1 MMTTIYHITSRAD
14 WEAAQGVGVYRTESL
29 GSEGFIHCSRR
40 DQVVAVADANF
51 RGQMGLVLLAI
62 DEARVA
68 PEIRYE
74 DCYDTGQAYPH
85 IYGPLELGAVTQV
98 FDFPPDA
105 EGRFALPDEV

>member
-1 MMTTIYHITSRAD
+1 MAMIYHITSRAA
-14 WEAAQGVGVYRTESL
+14 WEAAQGAGVYRTESL

-51 RGQMGLVLLAI
+51 RGRTRLVLLAI

-68 PEIRYE
+68 PEIRHE
-74 DCYDTGQAYPH
+74 DCYDSGQAFPH
-85 IYGPLELGAVTQV
+85 IYGPLELNAVTQV

-105 EGRFALPDEV
+105 KGRFALPDEV